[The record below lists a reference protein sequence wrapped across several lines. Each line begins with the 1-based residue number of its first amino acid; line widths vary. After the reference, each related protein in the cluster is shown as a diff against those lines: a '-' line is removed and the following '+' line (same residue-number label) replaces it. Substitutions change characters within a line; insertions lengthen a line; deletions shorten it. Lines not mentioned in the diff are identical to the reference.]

1 MRNVI
6 PILIFVCFCF
16 ACTNSKQNADNA
28 TNNIV
33 ITSDSANSILYYE
46 QFLGRNIDSIPQIS
60 NFRKENKEESGEEG
74 ESWKSLSFS
83 ADGKNILTMET
94 NWADTVHISRITIV
108 SDKIRLGNVF
118 VGQPIK
124 SFKNVISYSLE
135 PCSDGYLLLQ
145 LDKYKNIHLQMDISN
160 VPQDSP
166 LWLGECSTNDIPDSL
181 CIESVILSK
190 E

>member
-1 MRNVI
+1 MRNII
-6 PILIFVCFCF
+6 PILIFVCLCF
-16 ACTNSKQNADNA
+16 ACTNNKQNADNA
-28 TNNIV
+28 IDNIV
-33 ITSDSANSILYYE
+33 IASDSANSILYYE

-60 NFRKENKEESGEEG
+60 NYRKENKIESGDEG

-108 SDKIRLGNVF
+108 SDKIRMGSVF

-124 SFKNVISYSLE
+124 SFKNDVRYSLE
-135 PCSDGYLLLQ
+135 PSSDGYMLLQ
-145 LDKYKNIHLQMDISN
+145 LDEHKNIHLQMDISN

-166 LWLGECSTNDIPDSL
+166 LWLGECSVNDTPDSL